1 MEEHT
6 EIKIYKSRSTVH
18 SEDEKH
24 ILLTDNLEAQE
35 NEFTIICDSKLMP
48 ELLKLSDNLRNH
60 DWTFEMSDD
69 SRYYRWGKEQ
79 MNTIRNQ
86 ISRNGSHGIKLLDF
100 FYPEN
105 NNGCH
110 NKNNYL

>member
-1 MEEHT
+1 MEEYF
-6 EIKIYKSRSTVH
+6 EQKIYRYNRNI
-18 SEDEKH
+18 EEEKY
-24 ILLTDNLEAQE
+24 ILLTNNPNATDNEL
-35 NEFTIICDSKLMP
+35 TIICKLEEVEKLL
-48 ELLKLSDNLRNH
+48 ELAKNLRNH

-79 MNTIRNQ
+79 MNTIRSQ

-105 NNGCH
+105 SSGCH
-110 NKNNYL
+110 NKKNYLV